1 MQRLHLITPLRVVA
15 LPEGERVDALLE
27 RYERYGRLRVGRYI
41 HGTLEVPLGYTAHH
55 LAADLS
61 LVVSP
66 GEVALIYDEDELE
79 LHAFLLLGP
88 DRVEEVKLAAVR
100 RGEVV
105 RVVG

>member
-1 MQRLHLITPLRVVA
+1 VA
-15 LPEGERVDALLE
+15 V
-27 RYERYGRLRVGRYI
+27 
-41 HGTLEVPLGYTAHH
+41 
-55 LAADLS
+55 
-61 LVVSP
+61 
-66 GEVALIYDEDELE
+66 IYDEDELE

>member
-27 RYERYGRLRVGRYI
+27 RYGRLKVGRYI
-41 HGTLEVPLGYTAHH
+41 HGTLEVPLGYTARH

-66 GEVALIYDEDELE
+66 GEVAVIYDEDELE

>member
-1 MQRLHLITPLRVVA
+1 MRA
-15 LPEGERVDALLE
+15 ERPTISRE
-27 RYERYGRLRVGRYI
+27 E
-41 HGTLEVPLGYTAHH
+41 
-55 LAADLS
+55 
-61 LVVSP
+61 
-66 GEVALIYDEDELE
+66 EDELE